1 MVIFLFFGYVRVS
14 RVCYYRLAPFCCT
27 ILPWMWLIVFLCWIL
42 AILWSLLLAGLL
54 VPNCSIPLELQL
66 ELEVSDSSRPLGL
79 QVELIVHCDSRFTF
93 LEAGRPDCPSWL
105 HPSSCSR
112 WHRVF
117 TNARRAVAW
126 EIKCRKTRAKLAA
139 IGFDQR
145 GWQAEN

>member
-1 MVIFLFFGYVRVS
+1 MYLHVFLYIYFIFNSLYLDDCILFKGFIWFLFNIFYYLHKIRFMVIFLFFGYVRVS

-93 LEAGRPDCPSWL
+93 LEAGRPDCPS
-105 HPSSCSR
+105 
-112 WHRVF
+112 
-117 TNARRAVAW
+117 
-126 EIKCRKTRAKLAA
+126 
-139 IGFDQR
+139 
-145 GWQAEN
+145 